1 MKNFTFLAALA
12 AILLV
17 TACSNEPEPL
27 RTIVK
32 GTITVADSVDNS
44 SDYSGIGILVIDA
57 DTAGVENDTLFY
69 ETTDVQ
75 GNFEGIATFP
85 EKSFYRLVISRNGRA
100 IGNTG
105 AILAENDTLT
115 INAELPGLAETLTLT
130 SNEHEALKTYQR
142 VDRSFQRVSAF
153 AVSGA
158 IPDSQLLD
166 ELKKWTDLYWQVYQK
181 HENTLASYYA
191 AEKSVS
197 LLETW
202 DKDGML
208 ARIDSVLP
216 ADYMIQVALNFGKPY
231 ISEKKGFEAASNYM
245 DSLAQITSNDNIIE
259 IIKRDKIRMYF
270 DSSRVREAKEL
281 LTTYEQNYSN
291 KSSSQKWA
299 RRIRYD
305 LNYLAPGVEAP
316 NFSFIT
322 MEGDTVNNSGLEGST
337 YILEISPLANL
348 QYQNDYDRTLIIH
361 EIYKNYGLRIFTIP
375 LDQSEITINSFFD
388 ERRKVWPVAK
398 LGSFDVQQ
406 IIQKFNVVQVP
417 TRFLID
423 ENGVLIR
430 KYSGA
435 EFEDV
440 IQGLNK
446 AFSDTNSPS

>member
-1 MKNFTFLAALA
+1 MKNFSFLSALA

-17 TACSNEPEPL
+17 TACSNESEPL
-27 RTIVK
+27 QTIVK
-32 GTITVADSVDNS
+32 GSITVADSVDGSN
-44 SDYSGIGILVIDA
+44 DFSGIGILIVNQ

-75 GNFEGIATFP
+75 GNFKGVATFP
-85 EKSFYRLVISRNGRA
+85 KKNFYRLVISRNGSSL
-100 IGNTG
+100 GNTG
-105 AILAENDTLT
+105 VILAENDTLT
-115 INAELPGLAETLTLT
+115 INAELPGLAQTLTLT
-130 SNEHEALKTYQR
+130 SNEHDALDTYRR
-142 VDRSFQRVSAF
+142 VDRSFQRVSAY

-158 IPDSQLLD
+158 IPDSLLLD
-166 ELKKWTDLYWQVYQK
+166 ELKKWTDLYWEVYQK

-202 DKDGML
+202 DKERML
-208 ARIDSVLP
+208 ARIDSTLP
-216 ADYMIQVALNFGKPY
+216 ADYMISVALNFGKPY
-231 ISEKKGFEAASNYM
+231 ISESRGFDAASNYM
-245 DSLAQITSNDNIIE
+245 DSLAKITDNE
-259 IIKRDKIRMYF
+259 IIVEAIQRDKIRMYF
-270 DSSRVREAKEL
+270 DSSRVREAKDL
-281 LTTYEQNYSN
+281 LNTYEQNYKD

-316 NFSFIT
+316 NFSFVT
-322 MEGDTVNNSGLEGST
+322 MEGDTVNNQALEGST

-361 EIYKNYGLRIFTIP
+361 EIYKNYGLKIFTIP
-375 LDQSEITINSFFD
+375 LDQSEITINAFFQ

-398 LGSFDVQQ
+398 IGSFDVQQ

-423 ENGVLIR
+423 EDGVLIR

-446 AFSDTNSPS
+446 AFSDNNSPS